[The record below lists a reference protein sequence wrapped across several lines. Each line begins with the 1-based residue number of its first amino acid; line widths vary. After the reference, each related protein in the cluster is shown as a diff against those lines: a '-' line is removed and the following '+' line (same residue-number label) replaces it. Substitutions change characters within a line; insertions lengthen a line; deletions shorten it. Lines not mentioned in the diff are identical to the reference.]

1 MSKLDDLN
9 ARLKAAKAQYEDQN
23 PVSPARGAREI
34 TLGIRAFM
42 EMLGVLL
49 GSGLMGWA
57 LDAYFKT
64 APVMLVIFV
73 VLGIIAAFFNL
84 YKLSKNLGT
93 AVGSN
98 SLQSG
103 EKAARKP
110 SQNESEQRD

>member
-1 MSKLDDLN
+1 MTKLDDLES
-9 ARLKAAKAQYEDQN
+9 RLNAAKAMQEKL
-23 PVSPARGAREI
+23 SPTKPAPYSHEMN
-34 TLGIRAFM
+34 LGIRAFM

-64 APVMLVIFV
+64 SPTLLIVFVI
-73 VLGIIAAFFNL
+73 LGIVAAFFNL

-98 SLQSG
+98 SLQSE

-110 SQNESEQRD
+110 SQNESN